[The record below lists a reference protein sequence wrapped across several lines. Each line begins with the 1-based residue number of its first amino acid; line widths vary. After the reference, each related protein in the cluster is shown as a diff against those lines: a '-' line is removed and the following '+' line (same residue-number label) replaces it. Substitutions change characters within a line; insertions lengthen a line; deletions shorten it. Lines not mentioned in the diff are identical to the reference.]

1 MNDNMTEDRA
11 LLDEVYKSVTM
22 GSDSVSTLIGKTN
35 DPSMREALTA
45 QLEGYQNFAST
56 ARTKMNEKNYRIK
69 ETGVLAKIPAEVTMN
84 VTTMMDNS
92 NTKIAEMM
100 INGST
105 MGIIEL
111 TRKIR
116 RTPCADADSSK
127 IANDVVAFEENN
139 IAKMKTFL

>member
-1 MNDNMTEDRA
+1 MTEDNA

-35 DPSMREALTA
+35 DADMRAALTV
-45 QLEGYQNFAST
+45 QLEGYQNFTST
-56 ARTKMNEKNYRIK
+56 TRTKMNEKNYKIK